1 MVKLVQL
8 LLSESVKKIWKIL
21 ESIWMVIL
29 KFWNDFYLNLNIL
42 SILDPLPFDYMYG
55 ICILFTWNLMGNK
68 NLSEKQNESLWINE

>member
-8 LLSESVKKIWKIL
+8 LPSESVKKIWKIL
-21 ESIWMVIL
+21 ESIWMIIL

-55 ICILFTWNLMGNK
+55 IRILFTWNLMGNK

>member
-8 LLSESVKKIWKIL
+8 LPSESVKKIWKIL
-21 ESIWMVIL
+21 ESIWMIIL

-55 ICILFTWNLMGNK
+55 ICILFTLNLMGNK

>member
-8 LLSESVKKIWKIL
+8 LPSESVKKIWKIL
-21 ESIWMVIL
+21 ESIWMIIL

-42 SILDPLPFDYMYG
+42 SILDPLPFDYTYG